1 MAVDL
6 YMLVLNKE
14 AINQG
19 MKSVV
24 KTCMEIGTFLIY
36 LIIHQNVFRDFDN
49 LFIYFNTVSSSSFL
63 RNNSQRGYTTRETNT
78 KPRAPNTTTTPN
90 GEKTEPKGY
99 SCELEIK
106 NLYLQN

>member
-36 LIIHQNVFRDFDN
+36 LFIHQNVFRDFDN
-49 LFIYFNTVSSSSFL
+49 FFLFFQHNFFFFVS
-63 RNNSQRGYTTRETNT
+63 
-78 KPRAPNTTTTPN
+78 
-90 GEKTEPKGY
+90 EKEFPKG
-99 SCELEIK
+99 LH
-106 NLYLQN
+106 N

>member
-36 LIIHQNVFRDFDN
+36 LFIHQNVFRDFDN
-49 LFIYFNTVSSSSFL
+49 FFFFFNTISSSLFL
-63 RNNSQRGYTTRETNT
+63 RKNSRRGYTTRETIQNQEHQIQLQRPT
-78 KPRAPNTTTTPN
+78 ARKQS
-90 GEKTEPKGY
+90 PKA
-99 SCELEIK
+99 IAV
-106 NLYLQN
+106 N

>member
-24 KTCMEIGTFLIY
+24 KTCMEIGTFLI
-36 LIIHQNVFRDFDN
+36 
-49 LFIYFNTVSSSSFL
+49 
-63 RNNSQRGYTTRETNT
+63 
-78 KPRAPNTTTTPN
+78 
-90 GEKTEPKGY
+90 
-99 SCELEIK
+99 
-106 NLYLQN
+106 

>member
-36 LIIHQNVFRDFDN
+36 LFIHQNVFRDFDN
-49 LFIYFNTVSSSSFL
+49 FFFFQHNFFFFVS
-63 RNNSQRGYTTRETNT
+63 
-78 KPRAPNTTTTPN
+78 
-90 GEKTEPKGY
+90 EKEFPKG
-99 SCELEIK
+99 LH
-106 NLYLQN
+106 N

>member
-36 LIIHQNVFRDFDN
+36 LFIHQNVFRDFDN
-49 LFIYFNTVSSSSFL
+49 FFFFFKNNFFFFVS
-63 RNNSQRGYTTRETNT
+63 
-78 KPRAPNTTTTPN
+78 
-90 GEKTEPKGY
+90 EKEFPKG
-99 SCELEIK
+99 LH
-106 NLYLQN
+106 N

>member
-36 LIIHQNVFRDFDN
+36 LFIHQNVFRDFDN
-49 LFIYFNTVSSSSFL
+49 FFFFFSTQFL
-63 RNNSQRGYTTRETNT
+63 LL
-78 KPRAPNTTTTPN
+78 
-90 GEKTEPKGY
+90 
-99 SCELEIK
+99 CF
-106 NLYLQN
+106 

>member
-36 LIIHQNVFRDFDN
+36 LFIHQNVFRDFDN
-49 LFIYFNTVSSSSFL
+49 FFFFFQHNFFFFVS
-63 RNNSQRGYTTRETNT
+63 
-78 KPRAPNTTTTPN
+78 
-90 GEKTEPKGY
+90 EKEFPKG
-99 SCELEIK
+99 LH
-106 NLYLQN
+106 N